1 MSTTSLEDQIRR
13 LRKRVRLLLIERYG
27 LFGGGAGAA
36 VASCMVILSTK
47 VTTLLDYRIWVGTV
61 MLGALGGAAFALTR
75 RLEDLTIAIAADRRT
90 GLKERLS
97 TAVALS
103 DAPGDFERALVSD
116 ANEHV
121 AGLRSS
127 EVFRRR
133 FGRPHIAFLGAAV
146 LLIGVIFLPQIA
158 NSPNRRAEV
167 AVMQQEGASI
177 QKVGKEIERQSAG
190 DRQRELKKLAGKL
203 QELGRRMQTGRLP
216 KKEAMIQVQRLNKQ
230 IKAEQNRLAKENS
243 NTKSMAEARAEMKRA
258 SQELAQKMA
267 DRMAEKENIPP
278 SEALN
283 KMASDKRMAEL
294 ARKSEPLTQA
304 EQKELEKAVEK
315 YANPGSSLAIPKE
328 IGEALAKLAENEDF
342 KKASELMQKLALKAQ
357 SGSMSELD
365 REALQQQ
372 FDALAKALQNTDLD
386 KLAKMMRENAE
397 KLARMS
403 PEELAK
409 MAAEMQ
415 KMQQLAKALEQAG
428 GT

>member
-1 MSTTSLEDQIRR
+1 VSTTSLEDQIRR

-116 ANEHV
+116 ANEHI

-133 FGRPHIAFLGAAV
+133 FGRPHIAFTAAAV

-167 AVMQQEGASI
+167 AVMQQEGANI

-190 DRQRELKKLAGKL
+190 YRQRELKKLAGKL

-267 DRMAEKENIPP
+267 EKMAEKQNIPP
-278 SEALN
+278 AEALN

-357 SGSMSELD
+357 SGSMSEMD

-372 FDALAKALQNTDLD
+372 LDALAKALQNTDLD